1 MISVIIP
8 THNRCD
14 QVKKLLENINELK
27 NEIKLEV
34 ILVDNN
40 SSDETYK
47 VVNEFNFIKY
57 IFEKNTAF
65 TRARLTGA
73 LNSSNDILSGIFST
87 PPFLTFHSGTT
98 YSSASPHGSRF
109 DS

>member
-14 QVKKLLENINELK
+14 QVKLLENIDELK

-47 VVNEFNFIKY
+47 VVNEFN
-57 IFEKNTAF
+57 
-65 TRARLTGA
+65 L
-73 LNSSNDILSGIFST
+73 
-87 PPFLTFHSGTT
+87 
-98 YSSASPHGSRF
+98 
-109 DS
+109 

>member
-14 QVKKLLENINELK
+14 QVKKLLENIDELK

-73 LNSSNDILSGIFST
+73 LNSSYEILLFLDDDVIVGKNSFKEIINIFT
-87 PPFLTFHSGTT
+87 MIKIV
-98 YSSASPHGSRF
+98 
-109 DS
+109 D

>member
-14 QVKKLLENINELK
+14 QVKKLLENIDELK

-40 SSDETYK
+40 SSD
-47 VVNEFNFIKY
+47 
-57 IFEKNTAF
+57 
-65 TRARLTGA
+65 
-73 LNSSNDILSGIFST
+73 
-87 PPFLTFHSGTT
+87 
-98 YSSASPHGSRF
+98 
-109 DS
+109 